1 MTSKPSLDLASI
13 SDYVFDNSVRDDPLL
28 RALREETAQDDMA
41 RMQISAE
48 QGQLM
53 ALLVKLTGAK
63 RIIEVGTFTG
73 YSSLC
78 MARALPED
86 GELICCDLSEQW
98 TNIAKRYWQQAQV
111 AQKIKLVLAPAQQTL
126 QTLIDDQQQNQF
138 DLAFIDADKE
148 SYDAYYEQCLQLLRS
163 NGVILLD
170 NMLWSGRVADPEF
183 DDEDT
188 LAIRRLNQKL
198 LEDQRVDVSL
208 LTVADGIS
216 LIRKR

>member
-148 SYDAYYEQCLQLLRS
+148 SYDTYYEQCLQLLRS

>member
-86 GELICCDLSEQW
+86 GELICSH
-98 TNIAKRYWQQAQV
+98 N
-111 AQKIKLVLAPAQQTL
+111 
-126 QTLIDDQQQNQF
+126 F
-138 DLAFIDADKE
+138 DLERK
-148 SYDAYYEQCLQLLRS
+148 S
-163 NGVILLD
+163 NGVGWAQHTD
-170 NMLWSGRVADPEF
+170 YS
-183 DDEDT
+183 
-188 LAIRRLNQKL
+188 KL
-198 LEDQRVDVSL
+198 KDIQMGVY
-208 LTVADGIS
+208 THPGNTQT
-216 LIRKR
+216 IRK